1 MKKVPLH
8 PSKTFEGKGQ
18 ATGIKIRNGFD
29 SVKENSITHK
39 RSRYFVLWKI
49 KYCRLTFLS
58 DVIVFSDKEK
68 QPVKSF
74 LARYLFIKI
83 TQTNISVLKLLCLQ
97 SEIKRSNRLKEFLCL
112 LSFQEYSDQ
121 HLSFQVIVS
130 SIRDK
135 ERQQFKSFFAYF
147 LFKESRSFIPPQA
160 LSC

>member
-1 MKKVPLH
+1 MREKERAGDFLKKVPLH

-39 RSRYFVLWKI
+39 RSRYFVLGKI

-83 TQTNISVLKLLCLQ
+83 TQTNISVFKLLCLQ
-97 SEIKRSNRLKEFLCL
+97 SEIKRSNSSKVSLPTFFSKKVGHFAWRLSTKGISPMKAPRTAPVRMQITVTLA
-112 LSFQEYSDQ
+112 DN
-121 HLSFQVIVS
+121 
-130 SIRDK
+130 K
-135 ERQQFKSFFAYF
+135 
-147 LFKESRSFIPPQA
+147 
-160 LSC
+160 